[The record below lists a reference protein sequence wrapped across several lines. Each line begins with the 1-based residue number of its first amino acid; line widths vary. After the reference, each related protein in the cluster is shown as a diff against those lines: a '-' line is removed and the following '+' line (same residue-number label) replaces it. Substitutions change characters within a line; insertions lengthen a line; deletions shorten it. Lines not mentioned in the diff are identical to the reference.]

1 MISRAIFLV
10 LIAVGLIIYIIAY
23 VQRRKKIQARWNG
36 AFRHIVA
43 LILGWISFA
52 TLSVLL
58 VLLDLFES
66 NKFSFVTFA
75 DSLLA
80 PLVIFIAGMVVLRIF
95 LITSDQ

>member
-1 MISRAIFLV
+1 MILSAMVLLV
-10 LIAVGLIIYIIAY
+10 IAVGLIIYIIAF
-23 VQRRKKIQARWNG
+23 VGRRKNIQARWNG

-43 LILGWISFA
+43 LILGWVSFA
-52 TLSVLL
+52 TLSALL

>member
-1 MISRAIFLV
+1 MILSAIVLV
-10 LIAVGLIIYIIAY
+10 LIAVGLIIYLIAF
-23 VQRRKKIQARWNG
+23 VRRRTNIQARWNG

-66 NKFSFVTFA
+66 NKFSLVTFA
-75 DSLLA
+75 DSLFT